1 MIIYFETVFYAP
13 YFPHVLDAWS
23 KRTHPNLLFLFY
35 EDRKKV
41 QGLQARIV
49 SLGWIP

>member
-1 MIIYFETVFYAP
+1 MGEIFLFSPVFYAP

-23 KRTHPNLLFLFY
+23 KRHHPNMLFLFY

-41 QGLQARIV
+41 RVAF
-49 SLGWIP
+49 SH